1 MKKLFF
7 CLIFSIFSVAGASA
21 FEIICNW
28 TIPTEGAILGESAP
42 WTALIGVE
50 DNDVDFWIIDD
61 ETEEA
66 LLHYE
71 LSNMFNYND
80 DDIIVLEDFKTI
92 GAEFEISNPEPDE
105 PTLMLI
111 GFSTDSPDVSSGYI
125 SFQQCVNCPKIV
137 ILDIVTTDKNT
148 IPNLEK
154 LAYIWKN
161 HGKGKTLESY
171 FKPPRAKDP
180 S

>member
-1 MKKLFF
+1 M
-7 CLIFSIFSVAGASA
+7 
-21 FEIICNW
+21 
-28 TIPTEGAILGESAP
+28 
-42 WTALIGVE
+42 
-50 DNDVDFWIIDD
+50 DFWIIDD

-71 LSNMFNYND
+71 LSNVFNYND
-80 DDIIVLEDFKTI
+80 DVVVDLEDFKTI
-92 GAEFEISNPEPDE
+92 VAEFEISNPEPDE
-105 PTLMLI
+105 PALMLI
-111 GFSTDSPDVSSGYI
+111 NYDTEYEDVSTGYI
-125 SFQQCVNCPKIV
+125 SFKKCVDCPDMVELGI
-137 ILDIVTTDKNT
+137 ITNDKNT
-148 IPNLEK
+148 IKNLEK